1 MKWIVGGL
9 SAACVIISICIIAIV
24 RSGVSIRTAPLIKP
38 TAIQGDPQIIGE
50 HLSLRLFPDLQ
61 STHYWLWGV
70 DRQNPEVTT
79 TLETMKVAYQ
89 KRFQR
94 PIHELEAS
102 TATTEMVRDCPQPCW
117 IYTDDK
123 KAHELETNPFI
134 EKFIHPTQKDYRTVS
149 WIETPRKVAVPSH
162 CVEEK
167 RLSFDCLAKVS
178 MHEVERK
185 MKSPHPR
192 HFFLRKYLDHDLFVF
207 IVTD

>member
-9 SAACVIISICIIAIV
+9 ATACVIISICIIIIV
-24 RSGVSIRTAPLIKP
+24 RSGVSIRSAPLIKP
-38 TAIQGDPQIIGE
+38 TAIQADPRIIGE

-61 STHYWLWGV
+61 SSHYWLWGV
-70 DRQNPEVTT
+70 DRQNPEVYT
-79 TLETMKVAYQ
+79 TLQTIKAAYQ

-94 PIHELEAS
+94 PIHELEA
-102 TATTEMVRDCPQPCW
+102 TAATAETVRLCPQPCW
-117 IYTDDK
+117 IYLDDR
-123 KAHELETNPFI
+123 KAHELEPNAFI
-134 EKFIHPTQKDYRTVS
+134 ENFIHPTQKDYRTVS
-149 WIETPRKVAVPSH
+149 WIETPRQVSVPPH

-192 HFFLRKYLDHDLFVF
+192 HFFLRKYLDHDLFIF
-207 IVTD
+207 IVTN